1 MPYFFSSIL
10 NAFSFSSSLAILA
23 SPLTHLPFT
32 LPRISHGATCTD
44 GLLRIRLYL
53 PVSSEVRTYSMLP
66 SSLLLSTNHT
76 GVLTPRPFF
85 LYVSRL
91 MYFSPARCNNFSL
104 LLYYYLDQSSI

>member
-10 NAFSFSSSLAILA
+10 NTSRFSSSSLTILA

-32 LPRISHGATCTD
+32 LPRISHGAICTD

-53 PVSSEVRTYSMLP
+53 PVSSEVRTYSVP
-66 SSLLLSTNHT
+66 SLSTNHT
-76 GVLTPRPFF
+76 GVLTARPFF

-91 MYFSPARCNNFSL
+91 RYFSPSNCNTFFL
-104 LLYYYLDQSSI
+104 LP